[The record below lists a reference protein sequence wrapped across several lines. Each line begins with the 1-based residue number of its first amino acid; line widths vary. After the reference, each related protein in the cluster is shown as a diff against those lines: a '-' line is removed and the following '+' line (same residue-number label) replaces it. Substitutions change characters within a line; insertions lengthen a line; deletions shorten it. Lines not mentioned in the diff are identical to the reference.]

1 MQKMLGILVGEDTY
15 GGVQRAVHLA
25 VDLLHHHERHILV
38 GYALDQ
44 GVLHHVRERRMS
56 QVVQQDS
63 NHGAVGFLV
72 GDGYTFLPQR
82 SYRIAHQVHCAYRVQ
97 KAAVLC
103 ARINDIRQPKLSYA
117 IQTLHVRVLQ
127 YVVNDVIGYGNKSK
141 YRIVDDLSFVRHK
154 TSFI

>member
-1 MQKMLGILVGEDTY
+1 MLGILVGEYTY

-25 VDLLHHHERHILV
+25 VDLLHHHE
-38 GYALDQ
+38 
-44 GVLHHVRERRMS
+44 RMS

-72 GDGYTFLPQR
+72 GDGYAFLPQR